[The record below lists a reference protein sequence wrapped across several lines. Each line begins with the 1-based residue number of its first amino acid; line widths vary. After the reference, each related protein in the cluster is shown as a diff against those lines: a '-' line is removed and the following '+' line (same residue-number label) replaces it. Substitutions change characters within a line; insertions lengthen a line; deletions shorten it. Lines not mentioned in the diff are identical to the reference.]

1 MVQGRHFVSAGFW
14 GLSAMAAPAFR
25 LALSTGPIQIVVFVA
40 DGGGADLIA
49 RMLGQTMCRLSL
61 SWVTQK
67 WTWFIGL
74 PCCRLRRDSTRESL

>member
-1 MVQGRHFVSAGFW
+1 
-14 GLSAMAAPAFR
+14 MAAPAFR

-49 RMLGQTMCRLSL
+49 RMLGQTMCQLSL

-74 PCCRLRRDSTRESL
+74 PCCRLRRDSTRESF